1 MIFYEA
7 DCQEN
12 IIVSYENKGKFG
24 KHNVYNLERIV
35 KSDNSIAMIDIY
47 ENNRKKYIILSSL
60 NRDDFDSINIMNK
73 STNKILEE
81 IDLKNIS
88 EEDFNINELNEKSVV
103 IEYIPK
109 SNIEIKLELNKKSG
123 N

>member
-1 MIFYEA
+1 MAKIFYES

-81 IDLKNIS
+81 IDLKNIWTILG
-88 EEDFNINELNEKSVV
+88 EIIGETYTDELLDNLFRDFCVGK
-103 IEYIPK
+103 
-109 SNIEIKLELNKKSG
+109 
-123 N
+123 